1 MLKSSQGS
9 IGVVGKKV
17 KITLLMQDLTQ
28 TELAQRL
35 GLRLPHLNMVVNG
48 RRKTRWIREAIA
60 RELNRPTE
68 ELFGED
74 SGNP

>member
-1 MLKSSQGS
+1 M
-9 IGVVGKKV
+9 VGKKV

-60 RELNRPTE
+60 RELNRSPD
-68 ELFGED
+68 ELFGD
-74 SGNP
+74 DPQGT

>member
-1 MLKSSQGS
+1 M
-9 IGVVGKKV
+9 VGKKV

-60 RELNRPTE
+60 RELNRSPD
-68 ELFGED
+68 ELFGD
-74 SGNP
+74 DAQGT

>member
-1 MLKSSQGS
+1 
-9 IGVVGKKV
+9 VVGKKV
-17 KITLLMQDLTQ
+17 KITLLIQNMTQ

-60 RELNRPTE
+60 RELKRSTD
-68 ELFGED
+68 ELFGD
-74 SGNP
+74 DVTGF

>member
-1 MLKSSQGS
+1 MLNTSQRS

-17 KITLLMQDLTQ
+17 KITLLMQDMTQ
-28 TELAQRL
+28 TELAHRL

-60 RELNRPTE
+60 RELKRPAE
-68 ELFGED
+68 ELFGD
-74 SGNP
+74 DPKDG